1 MKRTY
6 RAGLY
11 LRLSKE
17 DGDKEESNSI
27 ESQRNILLRYL
38 DDSNEI
44 EYVKEY
50 VDDGYTGTNFNR
62 PGFRS
67 MFSDLQKG
75 IINCILVKDLSRF
88 GRNYLDAGKYVQQI
102 FPNMGIRF
110 IAVND
115 NVDTKNEFEDGF
127 DLMLPIK
134 NLFNESYSQD
144 ISRKVQSSFKAM
156 QRAGLFTGA
165 YCSYGYRKSPGDK
178 HKLVVDPYAASIVKK
193 IFNWYLEGIG
203 QRTIAAKL
211 NEEKILCPAEYKRQ
225 NGENYRNH
233 KRLETTTYWTY
244 STVHHILQN
253 GMYKGCMVQNK
264 SVRRM
269 RGKAKARAKEEW
281 IIVEGTHEAIIA
293 PDIFDRVQDLLK
305 QRTRQIDFQNNM
317 SVFAGFLKC
326 SDCGRALVKRNFI
339 GKDGKKKYFYT
350 CGTYSRS
357 GSHICT
363 NHYIRHEVLEKIVL
377 DDLNRVIARISD
389 LKNLVE
395 EREKMSEQQQ
405 IPLGKREL
413 ERIVGQ
419 LEKIVRLKRE
429 AYVDYKEDLISKE
442 EYIKLREEYLQQE
455 KFLNQKKEVLQVQQN
470 EDQTTILESEWINDL
485 LEHKGLKKL
494 DRDTVIQFI
503 DQITVY
509 ETDKEG
515 NQKIKIKYRFSDDM
529 DLLFQTVYTEKD

>member
-1 MKRTY
+1 M
-6 RAGLY
+6 
-11 LRLSKE
+11 
-17 DGDKEESNSI
+17 
-27 ESQRNILLRYL
+27 
-38 DDSNEI
+38 
-44 EYVKEY
+44 KEY

-67 MFSDLQKG
+67 MLSDLQKG

-115 NVDTKNEFEDGF
+115 NVDTKNEFENGF

-178 HKLVVDPYAASIVKK
+178 HKLVIDPYAASVVRK
-193 IFNWYLEGIG
+193 IFNWYLAGIG

-233 KRLETTTYWTY
+233 KRLATTTYWTY

-305 QRTRQIDFQNNM
+305 QRTR
-317 SVFAGFLKC
+317 
-326 SDCGRALVKRNFI
+326 
-339 GKDGKKKYFYT
+339 
-350 CGTYSRS
+350 
-357 GSHICT
+357 
-363 NHYIRHEVLEKIVL
+363 
-377 DDLNRVIARISD
+377 
-389 LKNLVE
+389 
-395 EREKMSEQQQ
+395 
-405 IPLGKREL
+405 
-413 ERIVGQ
+413 
-419 LEKIVRLKRE
+419 
-429 AYVDYKEDLISKE
+429 
-442 EYIKLREEYLQQE
+442 
-455 KFLNQKKEVLQVQQN
+455 
-470 EDQTTILESEWINDL
+470 
-485 LEHKGLKKL
+485 
-494 DRDTVIQFI
+494 
-503 DQITVY
+503 
-509 ETDKEG
+509 
-515 NQKIKIKYRFSDDM
+515 
-529 DLLFQTVYTEKD
+529 